1 MYLPAK
7 FSGHHFYGNGDIN
20 SYINFYMNTLEEAEL
35 IALIRH
41 IEIFLTSRILIYN
54 SQVPN
59 TEGRKTRIRRR
70 TQAIAK
76 RYVFHAY
83 AIKNKDE
90 MVMV

>member
-1 MYLPAK
+1 M
-7 FSGHHFYGNGDIN
+7 D
-20 SYINFYMNTLEEAEL
+20 TLEEAEL
-35 IALIRH
+35 IALICH

-59 TEGRKTRIRRR
+59 TAGRKTRIRRR
-70 TQAIAK
+70 AQAIAK
-76 RYVFHAY
+76 HYAFHAY